1 MYIRKPALTNV
12 GIIKRRNA
20 QERRFDMKKNEEIMM
35 FCLFI
40 AALTLGSISSLAI
53 YDNINKSTKL
63 TTNQLNGIQQGI
75 DDIKVILTS
84 GCQEVT
90 LSAYHP
96 KSRGIN
102 SDKNP
107 NKTALMKKPIAG
119 YTLAISNE
127 LFELGWLGKKIYID
141 GWGVGKATDRMSH
154 TVKGKQIDICAP
166 SLKVAKNFGIKND
179 VMAVILN

>member
-1 MYIRKPALTNV
+1 MLVLSKEEMPKKGGKMKFIDFALIFISMTFMT
-12 GIIKRRNA
+12 II
-20 QERRFDMKKNEEIMM
+20 
-35 FCLFI
+35 L
-40 AALTLGSISSLAI
+40 SLQMSDYHKQTI
-53 YDNINKSTKL
+53 T
-63 TTNQLNGIQQGI
+63 QLNDIQQGI
-75 DDIKVILTS
+75 EDIKTILSSDCQNVI
-84 GCQEVT
+84 

-96 KSRGIN
+96 KSKGIN

-107 NKTALMKKPIAG
+107 NKTALMQKPIAG

-141 GWGVGKATDRMSH
+141 SWGIGKATDRMSH

-166 SLKVAKNFGIKND
+166 SLKVAKNFGIKKD

>member
-1 MYIRKPALTNV
+1 MLVLSKEEMPKKGGEMKFIDFALIFISMTFMT
-12 GIIKRRNA
+12 II
-20 QERRFDMKKNEEIMM
+20 
-35 FCLFI
+35 L
-40 AALTLGSISSLAI
+40 SLQMSDYHKQTI
-53 YDNINKSTKL
+53 T
-63 TTNQLNGIQQGI
+63 QLNNIQQGI
-75 DDIKVILTS
+75 EDIKTILSSDCQNVI
-84 GCQEVT
+84 

-96 KSRGIN
+96 KSKGIN

-154 TVKGKQIDICAP
+154 AVKGKQIDICAP
-166 SLKVAKNFGIKND
+166 SLKVAKNFGIKKD
-179 VMAVILN
+179 VIAVILN

>member
-1 MYIRKPALTNV
+1 MLVLSKEEMPKKGGEMKFIDFALIFISMTFMT
-12 GIIKRRNA
+12 II
-20 QERRFDMKKNEEIMM
+20 
-35 FCLFI
+35 L
-40 AALTLGSISSLAI
+40 SLQMSD
-53 YDNINKSTKL
+53 YHKQ
-63 TTNQLNGIQQGI
+63 TTNQLNTIQQGI
-75 DDIKVILTS
+75 EDIKTMLSSDCQNVI
-84 GCQEVT
+84 

-96 KSRGIN
+96 KSKGIN

-107 NKTALMKKPIAG
+107 NKTALMQKPIAG

-127 LFELGWLGKKIYID
+127 LFKLGWLGKKIYID